1 MLPSSNGDSSLAA
14 LKTISSAANAWPLDQ
29 YKDLRAGAD
38 LLACSVG
45 TEETK
50 TDLKVG
56 LSPDPNARI
65 PKPVNELSSFFIDL
79 RLTD

>member
-1 MLPSSNGDSSLAA
+1 MLPSSKGDSNLAA
-14 LKTISSAANAWPLDQ
+14 LKTMSSAANAWPSDQ
-29 YKDLRAGAD
+29 YMYPRAGAD

-65 PKPVNELSSFFIDL
+65 PKPVNELSSFVIGL
-79 RLTD
+79 